1 MPNLQFGKL
10 RTVPVVAGVGGE
22 AESHLP
28 LPAPLWLVHNYRCY
42 SSLHQVLNKKE
53 CPSDYSTPAVRV
65 ICASLLPIHPPP
77 APSPAQTLLALP
89 GRSPSFTSPSAL
101 GLPSSP
107 SPLKPSQ
114 QCSSLFLKCIWA
126 WYANKVS

>member
-10 RTVPVVAGVGGE
+10 RTVPVVAGMGGE

-42 SSLHQVLNKKE
+42 SSLHQVLKKKE

-77 APSPAQTLLALP
+77 DPSPAQTLLALP
-89 GRSPSFTSPSAL
+89 RK
-101 GLPSSP
+101 
-107 SPLKPSQ
+107 KPFIHLF
-114 QCSSLFLKCIWA
+114 QCSRTTLPTLPPQA
-126 WYANKVS
+126 QAAML